1 MTKAEWIAHLLDMRE
16 YSESMNEGYDDMI
29 DEDDENPWAKDI
41 VVLTE
46 VIEFLKNCE
55 VNV

>member
-1 MTKAEWIAHLLDMRE
+1 MTKAEWIAHLRDMME
-16 YSESMNEGYDDMI
+16 YSREIAEGNAEYDD
-29 DEDDENPWAKDI
+29 DDSPWVQDVK
-41 VVLTE
+41 VLTE

>member
-1 MTKAEWIAHLLDMRE
+1 MTKAEWIAHLADMRE
-16 YSESMNEGYDDMI
+16 YSESMNLGYDAYED
-29 DEDDENPWAKDI
+29 DDENPWQKDI

-55 VNV
+55 VTA

>member
-1 MTKAEWIAHLLDMRE
+1 MTKAEWIAHLVDMRE
-16 YSESMNEGYDDMI
+16 YSESMNLGYDAMS